1 MATPKK
7 NAAPKKVA
15 TQPESAG
22 ARYRRL
28 LRERTAASGKFA
40 RRDETYTQYNEST
53 GKKIGKVGPKRGDY
67 IDLYDDVSSVY
78 GAIKKYGHEGY
89 GGGDF
94 PMDTAKANTYKGKQY
109 LKYPS
114 GASLTS
120 GLKVKYG
127 TIAGPKTMIN
137 PDALKAQKI
146 KDAKRDAKIM
156 TKRRG
161 KGR

>member
-7 NAAPKKVA
+7 VSPKK
-15 TQPESAG
+15 TSAG
-22 ARYRRL
+22 AAYRQS
-28 LRERTAASGKFA
+28 LRERTAASNAFA
-40 RRDETYTQYNEST
+40 RRDVAPEWSNGEGSKRVKGTVKPGTY
-53 GKKIGKVGPKRGDY
+53 V
-67 IDLYDDVSSVY
+67 DLYDDVSELY
-78 GAIKKYGHEGY
+78 GAIKKYGSEGR

-94 PMDTAKANTYKGKQY
+94 PMDEAKANTYKGKQY
-109 LKYPS
+109 LK
-114 GASLTS
+114 GTGSLTS